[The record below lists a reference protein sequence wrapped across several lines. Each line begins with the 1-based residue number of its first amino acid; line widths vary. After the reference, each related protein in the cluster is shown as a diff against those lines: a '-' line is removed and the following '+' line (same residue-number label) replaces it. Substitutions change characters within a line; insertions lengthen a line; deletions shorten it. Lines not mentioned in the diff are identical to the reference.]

1 MRMVRKVLL
10 IGCMLVIGGTTPLM
24 AQDSALPPATQSQSA
39 APAVSTGAPNKSFVK
54 SSASVQQAK
63 HHHLGHTNRKLHHKA
78 ISPSATQQKPQ

>member
-24 AQDSALPPATQSQSA
+24 AQDSTLPPATQSQRA
-39 APAVSTGAPNKSFVK
+39 APAASTGAPNQSFVK

-63 HHHLGHTNRKLHHKA
+63 HHRWGHANRKMRHKA
-78 ISPSATQQKPQ
+78 ISSSATQHKPQ